1 MKSLKWS
8 PAMMAL
14 SCEFGGPKHEPRLP
28 DDLHVLQ
35 KKAEF
40 HAAVHRHSRKPKR
53 TVPTAPWKAGGTE
66 SGSGDDEDDELE
78 TGVDAESFG
87 GVTVMGQPSPTPDLQ
102 YEIHDASY
110 AEKAWVQKRFRDI
123 DSPARMG
130 TFSVPAFGWTF
141 LVVDVG
147 SDMVVGSNITR
158 PESCVFLH
166 LAAGLGTPA
175 NELYAT
181 VLQSLRQAAA
191 STDSSRQRHSGA
203 SLLDQVSSGGK
214 ISLDVIRHL
223 GASLRDTAVACHVM
237 GPRGYR
243 VVVYEPRLKP
253 PAKVVELL
261 LVGQHCTLL
270 VPDGAEG
277 NTNTWRDFSARL
289 DLARRSATP
298 PRVDT
303 AKIWTWVVGN
313 SQGTEAGND
322 DLAEWLEFD
331 KLNTAAGSEGN
342 EHSSDFS
349 SDFSERVYG
358 GGRKKRKPSVKVK
371 PDIEERKPSVKV
383 KLDIEEIRVTAEER
397 LARGLVMTSDYAY
410 KTAIFM
416 LERMPKEKRENL
428 EREATSK
435 FNEVWTQVNCSWS
448 ELERLYPNQ
457 KYPWV
462 SPPPDQGKVRFKL
475 VKESWDKLKDAR
487 QNARMKQQSRER
499 GTLIYNTKHA
509 SLILGQLKKWA
520 AQQRKLI
527 TVANERIECAGLDEP
542 ASVAPMRRF
551 VTPSGSRDA
560 FEQPTAAA
568 SSGGASS
575 MPFASGSDPNADSA
589 CTLAAGTAVSVGD
602 TFQQGLESGLSPF
615 TILETLPPIQESYS
629 RLVSIPPLPRV
640 IKNQLTEAWQQ
651 WRRQGKVGTAMRIWR
666 RETQPRDA
674 FLAYLSRKRKYLIP
688 NGDSEGAARIS
699 RRENLYHFLDLIS
712 TKGEAWAR
720 EQMTKFQEEED
731 YLAMAAFAPAM
742 RMLQMQASPSKK
754 GNPSEAKE
762 YPTLCRTTPTKSW
775 ARTVVTQSS
784 PASPGKRL
792 NNPLIPSRGFV
803 PPTPKPSTS
812 GVRLRLIRQ
821 KRTRHSFKK
830 RGTTSGSTWELL
842 SSVTRW
848 DEIVWSRLF
857 QSSLM
862 NCVD

>member
-1 MKSLKWS
+1 MS
-8 PAMMAL
+8 
-14 SCEFGGPKHEPRLP
+14 
-28 DDLHVLQ
+28 
-35 KKAEF
+35 
-40 HAAVHRHSRKPKR
+40 
-53 TVPTAPWKAGGTE
+53 
-66 SGSGDDEDDELE
+66 
-78 TGVDAESFG
+78 
-87 GVTVMGQPSPTPDLQ
+87 
-102 YEIHDASY
+102 
-110 AEKAWVQKRFRDI
+110 
-123 DSPARMG
+123 
-130 TFSVPAFGWTF
+130 
-141 LVVDVG
+141 
-147 SDMVVGSNITR
+147 
-158 PESCVFLH
+158 
-166 LAAGLGTPA
+166 
-175 NELYAT
+175 
-181 VLQSLRQAAA
+181 
-191 STDSSRQRHSGA
+191 QR
-203 SLLDQVSSGGK
+203 V
-214 ISLDVIRHL
+214 
-223 GASLRDTAVACHVM
+223 
-237 GPRGYR
+237 
-243 VVVYEPRLKP
+243 
-253 PAKVVELL
+253 
-261 LVGQHCTLL
+261 
-270 VPDGAEG
+270 
-277 NTNTWRDFSARL
+277 
-289 DLARRSATP
+289 
-298 PRVDT
+298 
-303 AKIWTWVVGN
+303 
-313 SQGTEAGND
+313 
-322 DLAEWLEFD
+322 
-331 KLNTAAGSEGN
+331 
-342 EHSSDFS
+342 
-349 SDFSERVYG
+349 
-358 GGRKKRKPSVKVK
+358 
-371 PDIEERKPSVKV
+371 
-383 KLDIEEIRVTAEER
+383 
-397 LARGLVMTSDYAY
+397 
-410 KTAIFM
+410 
-416 LERMPKEKRENL
+416 
-428 EREATSK
+428 
-435 FNEVWTQVNCSWS
+435 
-448 ELERLYPNQ
+448 
-457 KYPWV
+457 
-462 SPPPDQGKVRFKL
+462 
-475 VKESWDKLKDAR
+475 
-487 QNARMKQQSRER
+487 
-499 GTLIYNTKHA
+499 
-509 SLILGQLKKWA
+509 ILGQLKKWA

-762 YPTLCRTTPTKSW
+762 YPTLCRTPPTKSW

-830 RGTTSGSTWELL
+830 RGTGNS
-842 SSVTRW
+842 
-848 DEIVWSRLF
+848 
-857 QSSLM
+857 
-862 NCVD
+862 